1 MPRKYKKS
9 TIINENQDKL
19 ESDESRH
26 YVDKQKFYEAL
37 VERKKLVDEAEK
49 NNLPKPQIS
58 NYIGECILK
67 ISTNLAKK
75 YQFSGYTF
83 KDEMIADS
91 VIHCLK
97 YIDAFDI
104 TKSENPFSYFTQAA
118 YYQFIKRIET
128 EKTQTYVKCK
138 ATMNS
143 TLYGDFAEYGI
154 DSDDHKFEDVELDTE
169 FMDSFIGEYENKLQ
183 EKDAAKEAAKLE
195 KNKKSINKDSLE
207 YYIEYGDDED
217 ADDE

>member
-1 MPRKYKKS
+1 MSRKYKKS
-9 TIINENQDKL
+9 TIINENQNKL

-37 VERKKLVDEAEK
+37 VERKQRVDEAEK

-154 DSDDHKFEDVELDTE
+154 DSDDHKFEDIELDTE

-195 KNKKSINKDSLE
+195 KSKKSINKDSLE

>member
-1 MPRKYKKS
+1 MPKKYKKS
-9 TIINENQDKL
+9 TIIKEGQDRVN
-19 ESDESRH
+19 SDESRH
-26 YVDKQKFYEAL
+26 YVDKAAFYHAL
-37 VERKKLVDEAEK
+37 VERTLDIKEAELH
-49 NNLPKPQIS
+49 NLPKPNIS
-58 NYIGECILK
+58 NYIGECIMK
-67 ISTNLAKK
+67 IATNLAKK
-75 YQFSGYTF
+75 HQFSGYSF
-83 KDEMIADS
+83 KDEMIADA
-91 VIHCLK
+91 VYHCLK
-97 YIDAFDI
+97 YLDAFDI

-195 KNKKSINKDSLE
+195 KSKKSINKDSLE